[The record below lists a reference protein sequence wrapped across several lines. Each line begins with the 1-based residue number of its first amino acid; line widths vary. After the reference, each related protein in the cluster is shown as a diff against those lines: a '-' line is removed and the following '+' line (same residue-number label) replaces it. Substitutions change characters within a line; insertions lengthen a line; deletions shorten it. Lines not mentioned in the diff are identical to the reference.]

1 MRNGSAST
9 QPASAVPS
17 MTKTTRPRS
26 ANMGSEKKQYK
37 SKLAANQME
46 AIVSNLRSRLSHD
59 KITNMSN
66 DELQK
71 QVLSEIMNEK
81 KKGASLTLQTEE
93 DEDVQHDR
101 AQ

>member
-1 MRNGSAST
+1 
-9 QPASAVPS
+9 
-17 MTKTTRPRS
+17 
-26 ANMGSEKKQYK
+26 
-37 SKLAANQME
+37 ME

-81 KKGASLTLQTEE
+81 KKGHSLTLQTEE